1 MSEGKSRRGRPV
13 GTGIDDRVR
22 LATVAELIA
31 ADPTLKPTTAIKSL
45 GVSDPSVIR
54 RLRDKFNL
62 MRVELMA
69 EIEAGARAPERR
81 PQSAGRS
88 EAASKPQPA
97 THRTAAGEARGERKT
112 ARVGSARE
120 SAPPAPAAALAEVA
134 TDPRG
139 APFTPFDAGR
149 LLASWLSLGLRAASA
164 AASAQIALLEQTKDL
179 PHVRI
184 ALRQQLAFGE
194 WAMALVAPSP
204 LPSHTVH

>member
-13 GTGIDDRVR
+13 GTGIDDRAR

-62 MRVELMA
+62 MRGELMA
-69 EIEAGARAPERR
+69 EIEAAARTPAPPR
-81 PQSAGRS
+81 PAARS
-88 EAASKPQPA
+88 KSGGEPHPI
-97 THRTAAGEARGERKT
+97 THRTAAVEARSDRKR
-112 ARVGSARE
+112 ARVGEPRE
-120 SAPPAPAAALAEVA
+120 SAPPQPAVALGEP
-134 TDPRG
+134 TSEPRP
-139 APFTPFDAGR
+139 APFAPLDAGR

-164 AASAQIALLEQTKDL
+164 AASAQLALLEHTKDL

-204 LPSHTVH
+204 LPSPTVH

>member
-13 GTGIDDRVR
+13 GTGIDDRAR

-69 EIEAGARAPERR
+69 EIEAATRTPAQPRPAARPKSGGE
-81 PQSAGRS
+81 
-88 EAASKPQPA
+88 PQPA
-97 THRTAAGEARGERKT
+97 THRTAAIEARSDRKT
-112 ARVGSARE
+112 ARIGEPRACVA
-120 SAPPAPAAALAEVA
+120 AAPAAAPLEVA
-134 TDPRG
+134 SEPR
-139 APFTPFDAGR
+139 ATPSAPFDAGR
-149 LLASWLSLGLRAASA
+149 LLASWLSLGFRAASA
-164 AASAQIALLEQTKDL
+164 AASAQLALLEQTKDL

-204 LPSHTVH
+204 LPSQTVH